1 MANTLTKKE
10 LSDQLQAEV
19 DASFL
24 YKKLSENTDDASLAD
39 IYRQMSEI
47 ERIHIGRVLEM
58 LKEYESHAK
67 LPSPSF
73 QTRLQVRV
81 GKIIG
86 FDFILNNLIKM
97 EETMGNNS
105 LQMKREAGEELSGN
119 EMNHATILNNIYS
132 SSKGVAGGTLAKL
145 EGRHKSVGGNALRA
159 AVLGANDG
167 LVSNLSLI
175 MGVAGATSG
184 RKEVIIAG
192 FAGMLAGSISMALG
206 EWLSVQSSRELYM
219 RQIQMEQTELETSPQ
234 EEMMELSL
242 IYQSKGIAKEA
253 AEEMAKKVLENKDT
267 AVDTLVRE
275 ELGID
280 KDELGGS
287 AWEAA
292 FTSFF
297 LFTIGAI
304 IPLAPF
310 LFLTG
315 YTATFTSLG
324 FSVVGLFILGA
335 AITLFTGKKIMH
347 SGFRQILF
355 GLAAAIITF
364 GIGKLIGV
372 AVIG

>member
-1 MANTLTKKE
+1 MAIELTKKE
-10 LSDQLQAEV
+10 LVDQLQAEV
-19 DASFL
+19 DTSYL
-24 YKKLSENTDDASLAD
+24 YKKLSEHTDDSSLSD

-47 ERIHIGRVLEM
+47 EKIHIGRVLNM
-58 LKEYESHAK
+58 LKENEPNATVPN
-67 LPSPSF
+67 PSLQSKF
-73 QTRLQVRV
+73 QVGV

-86 FDFILNNLIKM
+86 FDFILNNLIKL
-97 EETMGNNS
+97 EETMGSNS
-105 LQMKREAGEELSGN
+105 LQLKREAGEEISGN

-132 SSKGVAGGTLAKL
+132 SSQGVAGGTLAKL

-159 AVLGANDG
+159 AVMGANDG

-175 MGVAGATSG
+175 MGLAGATSSS
-184 RKEVIIAG
+184 KPIIIAG
-192 FAGMLAGSISMALG
+192 FAGMFAGSISMALG

-219 RQIQMEQTELETSPQ
+219 RQIQMEQTELETSPL

-242 IYQSKGIAKEA
+242 IYQSKGIAKDT

-267 AVDTLVRE
+267 ALDTLVRE

-280 KDELGGS
+280 KEELGGS

-292 FTSFF
+292 LTSYF

-310 LFLTG
+310 LFLNG
-315 YTATFTSLG
+315 YTATLTSLG
-324 FSVVGLFILGA
+324 FSVLGLFVLGA
-335 AITLFTGKKIMH
+335 AITLFTGKKIFY

-372 AVIG
+372 AVMG